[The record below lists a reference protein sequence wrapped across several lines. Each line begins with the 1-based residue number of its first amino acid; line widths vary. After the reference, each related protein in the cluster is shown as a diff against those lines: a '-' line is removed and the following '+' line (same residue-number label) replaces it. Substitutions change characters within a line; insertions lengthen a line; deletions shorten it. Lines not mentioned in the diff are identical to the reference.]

1 MNELRAHH
9 MHQGIFH
16 RQAEGNLA
24 AAVGVCVGGFV
35 VMNLNKIIQCK
46 QCLFFR

>member
-9 MHQGIFH
+9 IHQGLFR

-24 AAVGVCVGGFV
+24 AAECVCVGGFV
-35 VMNLNKIIQCK
+35 VMNLN
-46 QCLFFR
+46 